1 MQCTHGQ
8 KSGSILYA
16 RSSASLYR
24 VPDPLHTDRR
34 KHKRPDIPQKVRLNY
49 HSRYKSWDSGLFSA
63 RLKIPGKL
71 RLSSSWQFYRRIIL
85 SVFRILPGFWES
97 PVHRPPSEEK
107 NPKGFGKETKKQKMK
122 DRKELPEN

>member
-1 MQCTHGQ
+1 VLVLLLLFIEFLILFIQIV
-8 KSGSILYA
+8 GSTNVQ
-16 RSSASLYR
+16 S
-24 VPDPLHTDRR
+24 
-34 KHKRPDIPQKVRLNY
+34 
-49 HSRYKSWDSGLFSA
+49 LFSA

-71 RLSSSWQFYRRIIL
+71 RLSSSWQFYRRIVL

-97 PVHRPPSEEK
+97 PVHLPPSEEK